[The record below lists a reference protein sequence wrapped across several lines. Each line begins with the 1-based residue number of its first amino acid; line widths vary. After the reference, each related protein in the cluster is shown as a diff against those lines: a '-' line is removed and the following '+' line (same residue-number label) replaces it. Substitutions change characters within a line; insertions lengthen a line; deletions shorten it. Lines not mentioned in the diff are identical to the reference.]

1 MVLQIQVTNICIIN
15 LSVGIEESISASF
28 SLSQVTVISRGII
41 SPDGL
46 AVDWLGE
53 KLYWTDSDTN
63 KIEVAELYR
72 KHRCVLFWQDL
83 DQPRAIALVP
93 SEG

>member
-1 MVLQIQVTNICIIN
+1 MTLIT
-15 LSVGIEESISASF
+15 
-28 SLSQVTVISRGII
+28 RDII

-53 KLYWTDSDTN
+53 KLYWADSDTN
-63 KIEVAELYR
+63 KIEVAELYTR
-72 KHRCVLFWQDL
+72 NRRVLFWQDL

-93 SEG
+93 AEG

>member
-1 MVLQIQVTNICIIN
+1 MEVLPYR
-15 LSVGIEESISASF
+15 
-28 SLSQVTVISRGII
+28 SLQLLLLFFFTQVTVITRGIV

-63 KIEVAELYR
+63 RIEVAELYNKYR
-72 KHRCVLFWQDL
+72 QVLFWKDL